1 MLIVFAE
8 FTIVSDAPYV
18 PQFLSLKYTGCFGG
32 GSDISPFS
40 RNETIDDVSGRAFG
54 LS

>member
-1 MLIVFAE
+1 MLIVFTE

-32 GSDISPFS
+32 GIEISPFS
-40 RNETIDDVSGRAFG
+40 RIDTIDDASGRSFG